1 MMKKK
6 AKMLIGI
13 IITMLFITSIGILA
27 IYEWSQYRIY
37 TVQIINIEDNR
48 IIVEDSHNLIPYELY
63 EDVTDA
69 EIYYGHKVIKKDKV
83 YVTPKYQLH
92 LNDVVIENK
101 DRKKIS
107 ISNLKIGDTINVI
120 TKKGFERDILMYP
133 KLLQNVKG
141 IKVLQNKTEE
151 SN

>member
-6 AKMLIGI
+6 AKILIGV
-13 IITMLFITSIGILA
+13 IITILFISSIGILA

-83 YVTPKYQLH
+83 YVTAKYQLY

>member
-1 MMKKK
+1 MKKK

-83 YVTPKYQLH
+83 YVTPKYQLY

>member
-1 MMKKK
+1 MKKK